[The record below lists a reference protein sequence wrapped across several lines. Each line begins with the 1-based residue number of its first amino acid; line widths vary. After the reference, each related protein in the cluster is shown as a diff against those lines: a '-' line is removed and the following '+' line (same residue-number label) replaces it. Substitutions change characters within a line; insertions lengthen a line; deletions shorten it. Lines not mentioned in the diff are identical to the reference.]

1 MLVGG
6 CLVAAIYIEKE
17 TGENG
22 CKQACLDFSPVFFFG
37 VLRTPAER
45 SSADC
50 RLGAGAFGCRRFC
63 CGKNERISR
72 CGAG

>member
-22 CKQACLDFSPVFFFG
+22 CKQACLYFSPVFFFG

-50 RLGAGAFGCRRFC
+50 RFGAGCV
-63 CGKNERISR
+63 
-72 CGAG
+72 